1 MVAFLE
7 IKQERRKNMVALPK
21 VTLNANLDEGF
32 CFGCGRNNPIGLKL
46 KFTRNGDSI
55 RTEFTPDK
63 THQGWPGLLHG
74 GILGTL
80 LDEAMSNIAY
90 ATGNTCLTAS
100 INIRIKQPVKVE
112 IPLVVT
118 AWITRHGARLI
129 ETEGRV
135 CLKDGTV
142 VAEST
147 AKQFIA
153 LNMAG
158 KPDRVKEIRRHV

>member
-1 MVAFLE
+1 
-7 IKQERRKNMVALPK
+7 MVALPK

-46 KFTRNGDSI
+46 SFTRDGETI

-100 INIRIKQPVKVE
+100 INIRLKQPVKVE
-112 IPLVVT
+112 VPLVIT
-118 AWITRHGARLI
+118 ARITRHRKKLI

-153 LNMAG
+153 ENEAG
-158 KPDRVKEIRRHV
+158 KPDKVRETRSHV

>member
-1 MVAFLE
+1 MV
-7 IKQERRKNMVALPK
+7 VLPK
-21 VTLNANLDEGF
+21 VTLNADLDEGF

-46 KFTRNGDSI
+46 SFIKNGDTI

-80 LDEAMSNIAY
+80 LDEAMSNIVY

-100 INIRIKQPVKVE
+100 IDIRIRQPIKVE
-112 IPLVVT
+112 VPLVIT
-118 AWITRHGARLI
+118 ARITRHRKKLI
-129 ETEGRV
+129 ETEGQV

-153 LNMAG
+153 ENEAG
-158 KPDRVKEIRRHV
+158 KPDRVRETRSHV

>member
-1 MVAFLE
+1 
-7 IKQERRKNMVALPK
+7 MVALPK
-21 VTLNANLDEGF
+21 VTLNADLDEGF

-46 KFTRNGDSI
+46 NFTRDGDTI

-74 GILGTL
+74 GILGCL

-100 INIRIKQPVKVE
+100 INIRLKQPVKVAV
-112 IPLVVT
+112 PLVIT
-118 AWITRHGARLI
+118 ARITQHRKKLI

-153 LNMAG
+153 ENEAG
-158 KPDRVKEIRRHV
+158 KPDKVKETRSHV